1 MANRTVSREGPRPG
15 VELDEG
21 AEAPRRAQGRV
32 VIGTLVV
39 ALCATAL
46 ALVALVATAATA
58 KTVKTNDQ
66 DTDRCGNTTLK
77 DPDANVRAEFNRNC
91 PHYNNRQSN

>member
-1 MANRTVSREGPRPG
+1 MKTFV
-15 VELDEG
+15 
-21 AEAPRRAQGRV
+21 
-32 VIGTLVV
+32 
-39 ALCATAL
+39 TAL

-66 DTDRCGNTTLK
+66 DTVRCGNTTLK

-91 PHYNNRQSN
+91 PYYNNRQSN